1 MTKKL
6 DTATRELTFL
16 NIQSHTSV
24 NHPMQNST
32 DMTVMLFLRF
42 TPNAY
47 IVHVTDN
54 TIQTFQNLRNN
65 FAVNSGLEDNP
76 KVND

>member
-24 NHPMQNST
+24 NHPTQNST
-32 DMTVMLFLRF
+32 DTTIMLFLRF

-65 FAVNSGLEDNP
+65 FAVQF
-76 KVND
+76 